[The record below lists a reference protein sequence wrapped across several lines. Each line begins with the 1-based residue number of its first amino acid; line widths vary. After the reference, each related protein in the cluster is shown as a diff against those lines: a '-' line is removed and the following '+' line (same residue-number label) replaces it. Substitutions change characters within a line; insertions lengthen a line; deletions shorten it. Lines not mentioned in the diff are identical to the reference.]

1 MQSMTTLKFC
11 SSALVAVALSATMP
25 AEAAPPTASPEMQ
38 RALAKAEQGPE
49 QLRWY
54 VQRTRS
60 IYNLDFYE
68 VMARHEAAKTA
79 QAETPVTL
87 ANSESAKD

>member
-1 MQSMTTLKFC
+1 MQSMTTLKLC
-11 SSALVAVALSATMP
+11 SSALVAVAMSATIP
-25 AEAAPPTASPEMQ
+25 AEAASLTATPELQ

-60 IYNLDFYE
+60 IYSLDFYE
-68 VMARHEAAKTA
+68 VMAQHEAVKAA
-79 QAETPVTL
+79 QAATPVTL
-87 ANSESAKD
+87 ATSAGAKD